1 MASRFSPVRSHPARG
16 VRRRLRTRARR
27 RQVES
32 PPQHSPG
39 AGSPTPRVVRRSLR
53 YRVRTPP
60 AETRQTFRV
69 RRQARVEPSHDD
81 GSHLP
86 PPGGHGA
93 HRGNLRQLRHGI
105 RRYARGHGARSRS
118 APAAR
123 PSAEE
128 RARPRSPSRQLFV
141 RLRAPPWR
149 SIGSSPPLHAQAP
162 SESASKRL
170 SSEDVIKYTK
180 EFIVQFREVRRTR
193 RRLRPAGAG
202 SLPRVIAPIRALVA
216 PSTGRQSVFFVV
228 VFLFFFVNVARD
240 VRATPPPP
248 FGAPFVFLSRRER
261 RRLTR
266 RPPRTRFVLHSYSTQ
281 RCAEMPVELA
291 TSPLEVVINDVND
304 DPSRRTTRRR
314 RSGARRKPR
323 RAPPPPRTR
332 RATARATRR
341 TGRISPRIRPRGPRR
356 TPRNPARSPGGS
368 DPAGASI

>member
-1 MASRFSPVRSHPARG
+1 MGGDSKKTRGSARLLTGGLARDGESVFAGAKSPGARRSSPPQDACAPTAGRVAPATLSRRRIADPACRSSVASVPSSHPAGRDSADFSCPPPS
-16 VRRRLRTRARR
+16 ARR
-27 RQVES
+27 AKPRRWKPS
-32 PPQHSPG
+32 PSARG
-39 AGSPTPRVVRRSLR
+39 ARGPPR
-53 YRVRTPP
+53 
-60 AETRQTFRV
+60 
-69 RRQARVEPSHDD
+69 EPSPASPWD
-81 GSHLP
+81 
-86 PPGGHGA
+86 PG
-93 HRGNLRQLRHGI
+93 

-118 APAAR
+118 ARPLRRAAV
-123 PSAEE
+123 AEE

-248 FGAPFVFLSRRER
+248 FGER
-261 RRLTR
+261 RSFFFR
-266 RPPRTRFVLHSYSTQ
+266 
-281 RCAEMPVELA
+281 AA
-291 TSPLEVVINDVND
+291 NDVD
-304 DPSRRTTRRR
+304 
-314 RSGARRKPR
+314 
-323 RAPPPPRTR
+323 
-332 RATARATRR
+332 
-341 TGRISPRIRPRGPRR
+341 
-356 TPRNPARSPGGS
+356 
-368 DPAGASI
+368 